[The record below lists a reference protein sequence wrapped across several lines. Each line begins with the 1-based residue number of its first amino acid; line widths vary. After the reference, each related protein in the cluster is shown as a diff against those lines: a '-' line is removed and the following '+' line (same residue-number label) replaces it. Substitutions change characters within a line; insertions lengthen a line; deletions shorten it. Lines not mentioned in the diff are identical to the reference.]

1 MRKKIKNRDVI
12 QIVRGMR
19 MPDDE
24 TVEESIEKV
33 INQASSKNDLADDEI
48 KKRRPK
54 PFRYITDEDEIKKE
68 LDAEQEKTVM
78 IDTDQPNI
86 TVDQWK
92 ILGFGDMQTIE
103 SVIQKH
109 QISRKFKEK

>member
-1 MRKKIKNRDVI
+1 
-12 QIVRGMR
+12 MR

-24 TVEESIEKV
+24 TVEESTEKV
-33 INQASSKNDLADDEI
+33 INQVLSKNDLSDDEI

-68 LDAEQEKTVM
+68 LDDELDKTVM
-78 IDTDQPNI
+78 IDTGQPNI
-86 TVDQWK
+86 TANQWK

-109 QISRKFKEK
+109 QITRRFKEK

>member
-1 MRKKIKNRDVI
+1 
-12 QIVRGMR
+12 

-24 TVEESIEKV
+24 TVEGSIEKV
-33 INQASSKNDLADDEI
+33 VNQALSKNDLADDEI

-68 LDAEQEKTVM
+68 LDAEQQKTVM
-78 IDTDQPNI
+78 IGSDQPNI

-92 ILGFGDMQTIE
+92 VLGFGDMQTIE
-103 SVIQKH
+103 RVVQKH

>member
-1 MRKKIKNRDVI
+1 
-12 QIVRGMR
+12 MR
-19 MPDDE
+19 MSDDE

-33 INQASSKNDLADDEI
+33 VNQALSKNDLADDEI

-54 PFRYITDEDEIKKE
+54 PFRYITNEDEIKKE
-68 LDAEQEKTVM
+68 LDVEQEKTVM
-78 IDTDQPNI
+78 IGTDKPNI

-92 ILGFGDMQTIE
+92 VLGFGDVQTIE
-103 SVIQKH
+103 SVVQKH